1 MVQTASREAF
11 GQLCLDSV
19 LFALQQ
25 SGPAAIPLHDTRRV
39 AAAPRKRKASSM
51 KRVVAAAT
59 ILAALMLAG
68 GAQAADHEIQM
79 LNKGEKGAM
88 VFQPEFVQ
96 AAPGDTVTFVPTDKG
111 HDAESIKG
119 MIPDGAEPFKGKMGE
134 QITVTLD
141 KEGVYGVKCTPHYG
155 MGMVALIVVG
165 QPVNLEQAKAVK
177 QSGKAKKVFEALLAE
192 VPAGN

>member
-1 MVQTASREAF
+1 
-11 GQLCLDSV
+11 
-19 LFALQQ
+19 
-25 SGPAAIPLHDTRRV
+25 
-39 AAAPRKRKASSM
+39 M